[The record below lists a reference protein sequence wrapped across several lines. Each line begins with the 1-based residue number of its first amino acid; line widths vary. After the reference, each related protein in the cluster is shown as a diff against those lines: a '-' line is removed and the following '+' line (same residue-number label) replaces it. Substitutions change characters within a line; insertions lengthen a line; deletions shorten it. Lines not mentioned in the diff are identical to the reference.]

1 MISGVA
7 RIPPV
12 DTLDDVLELAEDD
25 PDELVRL
32 EPAELVGVE
41 LVLAVAEVMLSRD
54 WRLDWTEAD

>member
-32 EPAELVGVE
+32 EPAELIGVK
-41 LVLAVAEVMLSRD
+41 LVVAVAEVMLSRD